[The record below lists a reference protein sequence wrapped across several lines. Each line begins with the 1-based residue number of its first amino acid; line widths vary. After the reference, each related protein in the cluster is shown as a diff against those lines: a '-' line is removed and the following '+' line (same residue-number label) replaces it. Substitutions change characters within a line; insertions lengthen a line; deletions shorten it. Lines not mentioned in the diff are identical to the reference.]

1 MLYKEYDHV
10 ALMRLR
16 FLASKRRHAEQF
28 TVVVRNVPHVS
39 GRSVLAT
46 VEQFFQTNHP
56 NTYLCQQAVYNA
68 NKFAKLV

>member
-10 ALMRLR
+10 ALMRLC

-28 TVVVRNVPHVS
+28 TVSWTQIFPHVS
-39 GRSVLAT
+39 GRLVLAT

-56 NTYLCQQAVYNA
+56 NTYLFQQV
-68 NKFAKLV
+68 L